1 MKFTIPRATL
11 VLATVFGTGAIALGE
26 TLGSAPAV
34 PAGAPPSLK
43 TIAVPQPRPEE
54 LAVYVKDVTAAK
66 QLGKALFWDMQ
77 VGSDGVTACATCHFH
92 AGADS
97 RSINQLN
104 PGGDGKWRVG
114 PNFHLA
120 PEHFPLR
127 RLSNENDRSA
137 TPAFDV
143 DDVVASQGVF
153 NTEYKKV
160 NPGQGV
166 EQAKRPLD
174 PVFNVGGINVRR
186 VEPRHTPSVI
196 NAVFNYR
203 NFWDGRAQNEFNG
216 VNNWGDRDPSAVV
229 AYAATADGPLA
240 PHRVRLINSSLAS
253 QAVAPIVSFDE
264 MSAAG
269 RTTADIANKLT
280 RLRGKKVSLA
290 QPLAMQLVHP
300 NDSLLGPLSSWPQ
313 PGLKV
318 NSYETL
324 IQAAFNREWWA
335 SNRVL
340 RVDDDGSITIVPNR
354 TKPVADNEYSIIEF
368 NFALFF
374 GLAVQLYEATLVS
387 DDSPYDQWLEGRGTI
402 SADAVR
408 GLQVF
413 MTQDVIE
420 NGVVKVRGARCINCH
435 AGAEFTDASVTSVM
449 KSTVTRGR
457 DLMDGAIVAQKQDI
471 DRGFNN
477 IGVRPTAED
486 LGVGGTDRF
495 GRPLSATALCRQQQ
509 NTQPPCAPGDDA
521 FVAVAGAF
529 KAPSLRNVELTAPYF
544 HNGGYL
550 TLESVMQ
557 FYSRGGDLS
566 PIVAA
571 DGKTV
576 IAPLSIP
583 SLDGVTVGLT
593 AEQRSALVAFLKTL
607 TDDRVRRRS
616 APFDHP
622 QLFVPNGQLIDNTVA
637 IEDKARRGQALDRV
651 YEIPAVGR
659 DGGAPLPG
667 FLEYQ

>member
-1 MKFTIPRATL
+1 
-11 VLATVFGTGAIALGE
+11 
-26 TLGSAPAV
+26 
-34 PAGAPPSLK
+34 
-43 TIAVPQPRPEE
+43 
-54 LAVYVKDVTAAK
+54 
-66 QLGKALFWDMQ
+66 
-77 VGSDGVTACATCHFH
+77 
-92 AGADS
+92 
-97 RSINQLN
+97 
-104 PGGDGKWRVG
+104 
-114 PNFHLA
+114 
-120 PEHFPLR
+120 
-127 RLSNENDRSA
+127 
-137 TPAFDV
+137 
-143 DDVVASQGVF
+143 
-153 NTEYKKV
+153 
-160 NPGQGV
+160 
-166 EQAKRPLD
+166 
-174 PVFNVGGINVRR
+174 
-186 VEPRHTPSVI
+186 
-196 NAVFNYR
+196 
-203 NFWDGRAQNEFNG
+203 
-216 VNNWGDRDPSAVV
+216 
-229 AYAATADGPLA
+229 
-240 PHRVRLINSSLAS
+240 
-253 QAVAPIVSFDE
+253 
-264 MSAAG
+264 
-269 RTTADIANKLT
+269 
-280 RLRGKKVSLA
+280 
-290 QPLAMQLVHP
+290 
-300 NDSLLGPLSSWPQ
+300 
-313 PGLKV
+313 
-318 NSYETL
+318 
-324 IQAAFNREWWA
+324 
-335 SNRVL
+335 
-340 RVDDDGSITIVPNR
+340 
-354 TKPVADNEYSIIEF
+354 
-368 NFALFF
+368 
-374 GLAVQLYEATLVS
+374 VQLYEATLVS

-495 GRPLSATALCRQQQ
+495 GRPLSATVLCRQQQ